1 MSYKVDLHTHSYGSP
16 DGGLSLE
23 AYRSMLASRGL
34 DYVAITDHNTV
45 EAAQEIQRCLGE
57 LGQRIIIGE
66 EITTTE
72 GEIIG
77 LYISRTIPKDL
88 SPEEAIDQIRAQGG
102 LVYVPHP
109 FETVR
114 SGISL
119 EILKRLARS
128 IDILETCN
136 GRAVF
141 QDKSASA
148 KAFAT
153 KYTITAAASSDAHG
167 SHGWGKTYSII
178 DEPPTCK
185 NLVNLLKTARFR
197 EGKVGTGILYPKFN
211 RLKRLLG
218 L

>member
-23 AYRSMLASRGL
+23 AYRSMLASCNL

-45 EAAQEIQRCLGE
+45 ETAVEIQKKLGT
-57 LGQRIIIGE
+57 LGRKIIVGE
-66 EITTTE
+66 EITTIE

-77 LYISRTIPKDL
+77 LYLTRTIPQKL
-88 SPEEAIDQIRAQGG
+88 SPEETIGQIHAQGG
-102 LVYVPHP
+102 LVYIPHP

-119 EILKRLARS
+119 ETLKRILTT
-128 IDILETCN
+128 IDVIETCN

-141 QDKSASA
+141 QDKSVLA
-148 KAFAT
+148 KTLAVTHSIAT
-153 KYTITAAASSDAHG
+153 AASSDAHG
-167 SHGWGKTYSII
+167 SRGWDRTYSVLT
-178 DEPPTCK
+178 EPPTRD
-185 NLVNLLKTARFR
+185 NLVSLLRAASFQ
-197 EGKVGTGILYPKFN
+197 EGKVGLGILYPKFN